1 MTPWTSPRGRAF
13 RDTSPISPLTPLS
26 PSSLP
31 LWLRSAAPKP
41 GMLSAGRLKTY
52 VVILAMVLLGFWAT
66 TALGPGEDWLG
77 AGADIQDAASGRV
90 LSDPSGFLKAGNEAK
105 GGDGM
110 IGVDGQG
117 ELEIDAGSIEA
128 ETKKPIMKS
137 ALSELHHA
145 VADNLQSLNPY
156 HAGSERPQSDAGV
169 PNKTSVAKQEKP
181 ALFAPSGEIIKDGI
195 KEEDRLGARTRVG
208 KCTIVFN
215 GNSYW
220 ERALRTHEE
229 HDRLHS
235 YRLHV
240 LRQGLLDDV
249 WSKPAYILSLLLR
262 ELARPESERLEWLLW
277 VDADTI
283 ILNPYVPI
291 EVFLPPAGPEFD
303 DVHLIYAKDWNGL
316 NNDIFPIRV
325 NRWAVDLFS
334 AILSYRYYRPD
345 APLVFRDQSAM
356 GALIREPQFANHIVA
371 APQRW
376 FNAYQ
381 GEHNETLAPFQ
392 VRRGDLLVHL
402 AGVPDREKR
411 MGYWL
416 DRAEQHL
423 DDWEIPFKST
433 SYPQEARDFWNE
445 QRGSMRS
452 RTELLSAIRLKA
464 TTLLTKTEER
474 LKLYS
479 AQLTNKQR
487 GAISGIYHQL
497 SGLVAREKW
506 QEEYQKM
513 EILITRLEQKS
524 ELLSSAAEQSHK
536 LPLTSADNVGLA
548 GEKDVLQATYT
559 EGISDANLQ
568 HIGETVTN
576 LKKLV
581 VDFAGARRRWQ
592 RRSDAMLAA
601 SKEVQA
607 QAERVTMQAIE
618 EARKLVQAE
627 TEVKQAAAVQD
638 VAPVGVGEVRY
649 SQDDAASMQT
659 AAASPQADLSN
670 GEQAATVT
678 PSTVPVWTMTTVP
691 ADLAGATDQAGAG
704 AGAQ

>member
-1 MTPWTSPRGRAF
+1 MTPWASPRGRAL
-13 RDTSPISPLTPLS
+13 RDTPPISPLTPLS
-26 PSSLP
+26 PSALP

-41 GMLSAGRLKTY
+41 GVLSVGRLKTY
-52 VVILAMVLLGFWAT
+52 GLILAIILLGFWAT
-66 TALGPGEDWLG
+66 AALGPGQGSLG
-77 AGADIQDAASGRV
+77 AGAGMYDAASGGV
-90 LSDPSGFLKAGNEAK
+90 LSDPPSFGKAGNEAG

-110 IGVDGQG
+110 IGADDQG
-117 ELEIDAGSIEA
+117 DLEIDIGSIEA
-128 ETKKPIMKS
+128 KTKKPIVES
-137 ALSELHHA
+137 ALSGLHHA
-145 VADNLQSLNPY
+145 VADNRQSWNPY
-156 HAGSERPQSDAGV
+156 HVESKRPQSDAGV
-169 PNKTSVAKQEKP
+169 SKKTSVAKQEKP
-181 ALFAPSGEIIKDGI
+181 ALFASSGEIIKDGI

-229 HDRLHS
+229 HDRLHG

-249 WSKPAYILSLLLR
+249 WSKPAYILSLPLR
-262 ELARPESERLEWLLW
+262 ELARPESERLEWLVW

-283 ILNPYVPI
+283 ILNPHVPI

-303 DVHLIYAKDWNGL
+303 DVHLIYTNDPNGL
-316 NNDIFPIRV
+316 NNGIFPIRV

-356 GALIREPQFANHIVA
+356 GALIQEPQFASHTVA

-433 SYPQEARDFWNE
+433 SYPQEAKDFWNE
-445 QRGSMRS
+445 QRRS
-452 RTELLSAIRLKA
+452 KTELLSGIRVKA
-464 TTLLTKTEER
+464 TTLLTKTGQR
-474 LKLYS
+474 LDLYG
-479 AQLTNKQR
+479 ARLTNKQR

-497 SGLVAREKW
+497 STLVAREKW

-513 EILITRLEQKS
+513 EILMTRLEQKS

-536 LPLTSADNVGLA
+536 LPLTPAHNVMVA
-548 GEKDVLQATYT
+548 GEKDLLQATYT

-576 LKKLV
+576 LKKLI
-581 VDFAGARRRWQ
+581 VDFAGVLEHERHERGCERE
-592 RRSDAMLAA
+592 M
-601 SKEVQA
+601 QA
-607 QAERVTMQAIE
+607 QAERAGVQVIE

-627 TEVKQAAAVQD
+627 AEAKQVAAVQD
-638 VAPVGVGEVRY
+638 AAPVGVGE
-649 SQDDAASMQT
+649 AG
-659 AAASPQADLSN
+659 LSN
-670 GEQAATVT
+670 GEQAAKVT
-678 PSTVPVWTMTTVP
+678 PSTVAVWTMTTV
-691 ADLAGATDQAGAG
+691 LAG
-704 AGAQ
+704 

>member
-1 MTPWTSPRGRAF
+1 MTPWASPRGRALH
-13 RDTSPISPLTPLS
+13 DTPPISPLTPLS
-26 PSSLP
+26 PSTLP

-41 GMLSAGRLKTY
+41 GALSVGRLKTY
-52 VVILAMVLLGFWAT
+52 GLILAIILVGFWAT
-66 TALGPGEDWLG
+66 AVLSPGQGSLGVG
-77 AGADIQDAASGRV
+77 AGIYDFASGRM
-90 LSDPSGFLKAGNEAK
+90 LSSPSDFGKSKNEAE

-110 IGVDGQG
+110 IGANDRG

-128 ETKKPIMKS
+128 ATKKRVGKG
-137 ALSELHHA
+137 ALSGLHHA
-145 VADNLQSLNPY
+145 VADNLQSWKPY
-156 HAGSERPQSDAGV
+156 HVETKRPLSEVSVA
-169 PNKTSVAKQEKP
+169 NKTFVTKQKKP
-181 ALFAPSGEIIKDGI
+181 ALTASSGEVIKDGI
-195 KEEDRLGARTRVG
+195 KEEDRLGARTRIG
-208 KCTIVFN
+208 KCTVVFN

-229 HDRLHS
+229 HDRLHG

-240 LRQGLLDDV
+240 LRQSLLDDV

-262 ELARPESERLEWLLW
+262 ELARPESERLEWLVW

-283 ILNPYVPI
+283 ILNPHVPI
-291 EVFLPPAGPEFD
+291 EIFLPPAGSEFD
-303 DVHLIYAKDWNGL
+303 DVHLIYTNDPNGF
-316 NNDIFPIRV
+316 NNGIFPIRV

-356 GALIREPQFANHIVA
+356 GALIKEPQFANHVAA

-416 DRAEQHL
+416 ERAEQHL

-445 QRGSMRS
+445 QRGFKRAH
-452 RTELLSAIRLKA
+452 TDLLSAIRLKA

-474 LKLYS
+474 LNLYS

-487 GAISGIYHQL
+487 GAISGLHHQL
-497 SGLVAREKW
+497 SSLVAHEKW
-506 QEEYQKM
+506 QEEVQKM

-524 ELLSSAAEQSHK
+524 EPLISTAEQSNK
-536 LPLTSADNVGLA
+536 LPLTPAHDVISA
-548 GEKDVLQATYT
+548 GEKYLLHPTYT
-559 EGISDANLQ
+559 EGISDANLR
-568 HIGETVTN
+568 HVGETVEY
-576 LKKLV
+576 LKKLIM
-581 VDFAGARRRWQ
+581 DFAGVLEHERSERRPVAKQ
-592 RRSDAMLAA
+592 PNPVEA
-601 SKEVQA
+601 SG
-607 QAERVTMQAIE
+607 
-618 EARKLVQAE
+618 LH
-627 TEVKQAAAVQD
+627 
-638 VAPVGVGEVRY
+638 
-649 SQDDAASMQT
+649 
-659 AAASPQADLSN
+659 
-670 GEQAATVT
+670 
-678 PSTVPVWTMTTVP
+678 
-691 ADLAGATDQAGAG
+691 
-704 AGAQ
+704 

>member
-1 MTPWTSPRGRAF
+1 MTPWASPKGRAF
-13 RDTSPISPLTPLS
+13 RDTPPISPLSPLS
-26 PSSLP
+26 PSALP

-41 GMLSAGRLKTY
+41 GVLSVGRLKTY
-52 VVILAMVLLGFWAT
+52 GVLLAIILLGFWT
-66 TALGPGEDWLG
+66 TAALSPGGDSLG
-77 AGADIQDAASGRV
+77 AGADIYNTASGGV
-90 LSDPSGFLKAGNEAK
+90 LGDLSGSEKAGTKAE

-110 IGVDGQG
+110 IGADDQG

-128 ETKKPIMKS
+128 ATKKPVVEG
-137 ALSELHHA
+137 ALSGLHHA
-145 VADNLQSLNPY
+145 VADNLQSWKPY
-156 HAGSERPQSDAGV
+156 HAGTKRPPSEV
-169 PNKTSVAKQEKP
+169 PVTNKTSVAKQKKP
-181 ALFAPSGEIIKDGI
+181 ALTAPSGEIIKDGI
-195 KEEDRLGARTRVG
+195 KEEDRLGTRTRVG

-229 HDRLHS
+229 HDRLHG

-291 EVFLPPAGPEFD
+291 EVSLPPAGPEFD

-316 NNDIFPIRV
+316 NNGIFPIRV

-356 GALIREPQFANHIVA
+356 GALIQEPHFANHIVA

-445 QRGSMRS
+445 QRRS
-452 RTELLSAIRLKA
+452 KTELLSGIRVKA
-464 TTLLTKTEER
+464 TTLLTKTGER
-474 LKLYS
+474 LDL
-479 AQLTNKQR
+479 

-497 SGLVAREKW
+497 SDLVAREKW

-513 EILITRLEQKS
+513 EILMTRLEQKS
-524 ELLSSAAEQSHK
+524 GPLRSAAEQSHK
-536 LPLTSADNVGLA
+536 LPLTPASNVISA

-568 HIGETVTN
+568 HIGETVKT
-576 LKKLV
+576 LKSLI
-581 VDFAGARRRWQ
+581 VDFAGVLEHERSERRPVAKQSNRVE
-592 RRSDAMLAA
+592 A
-601 SKEVQA
+601 SG
-607 QAERVTMQAIE
+607 
-618 EARKLVQAE
+618 L
-627 TEVKQAAAVQD
+627 
-638 VAPVGVGEVRY
+638 
-649 SQDDAASMQT
+649 
-659 AAASPQADLSN
+659 N
-670 GEQAATVT
+670 
-678 PSTVPVWTMTTVP
+678 
-691 ADLAGATDQAGAG
+691 
-704 AGAQ
+704 

>member
-1 MTPWTSPRGRAF
+1 MTPWASPRGRAL
-13 RDTSPISPLTPLS
+13 RDTPPISPLTPLS

-41 GMLSAGRLKTY
+41 GRLSAGRLKTY
-52 VVILAMVLLGFWAT
+52 GIILAMVVLGFWAT
-66 TALGPGEDWLG
+66 VALAPSEGSLG
-77 AGADIQDAASGRV
+77 AGAGTYDTASGGS
-90 LSDPSGFLKAGNEAK
+90 LSDPSDFGKAGK
-105 GGDGM
+105 GVLGGGG
-110 IGVDGQG
+110 IVGVHDQS
-117 ELEIDAGSIEA
+117 ELEMDAGFIDTE
-128 ETKKPIMKS
+128 PDKS
-137 ALSELHHA
+137 SVKGALSGLHHA
-145 VADNLQSLNPY
+145 VADNLQSWKPY
-156 HAGSERPQSDAGV
+156 HAGRKHPPSEVSVA
-169 PNKTSVAKQEKP
+169 NKTPTAKQKKP
-181 ALFAPSGEIIKDGI
+181 VLTAPSGEIIKDGI
-195 KEEDRLGARTRVG
+195 NEEDRLGARTRVG

-229 HDRLHS
+229 HDRLHG

-262 ELARPESERLEWLLW
+262 ELARPESERLEWLVW

-283 ILNPYVPI
+283 ILNPHVPI

-303 DVHLIYAKDWNGL
+303 DVHLIYTNDPNGL
-316 NNDIFPIRV
+316 NNGIFPIRV

-356 GALIREPQFANHIVA
+356 GALIQEPQFASHTVA

-433 SYPQEARDFWNE
+433 SYPQEAKDFWNE
-445 QRGSMRS
+445 QRRS
-452 RTELLSAIRLKA
+452 KSELLSGTRLKA
-464 TTLLTKTEER
+464 TTLLTKTGER
-474 LKLYS
+474 LDLYG
-479 AQLTNKQR
+479 ARLTNKQR

-497 SGLVAREKW
+497 SDLVA
-506 QEEYQKM
+506 Q
-513 EILITRLEQKS
+513 QKS
-524 ELLSSAAEQSHK
+524 ELLSLAFEQSHK
-536 LPLTSADNVGLA
+536 LPLTPAHSVIVA
-548 GEKDVLQATYT
+548 GEKDLLRATYT
-559 EGISDANLQ
+559 EGVSDANLQ
-568 HIGETVTN
+568 HIGETVEN

-581 VDFAGARRRWQ
+581 VDYAGVLERER
-592 RRSDAMLAA
+592 
-601 SKEVQA
+601 A
-607 QAERVTMQAIE
+607 QHGCERCHTGTKAI
-618 EARKLVQAE
+618 A
-627 TEVKQAAAVQD
+627 
-638 VAPVGVGEVRY
+638 GEV
-649 SQDDAASMQT
+649 
-659 AAASPQADLSN
+659 
-670 GEQAATVT
+670 
-678 PSTVPVWTMTTVP
+678 
-691 ADLAGATDQAGAG
+691 
-704 AGAQ
+704 